1 MRFVDPADWLLIYRL
16 IYLLSHGFP
25 YTFRALIKVVES
37 STLLKLKYDC
47 PMARQNATSPRWLN
61 AAEMKAWRRYIVAS
75 RRLLEALDLDLVQH
89 ELSMADYEILAQLSD
104 APERRMRMSELA
116 DVAMLSRSR
125 LSHRMKVME
134 KAGWVKREACPI
146 DKRGY
151 FAVMTAKGWKAIV
164 AAAPDH
170 VESVRARFVDHL
182 SKGDQA
188 ALAEIFERVSES
200 LRKDLKDK

>member
-1 MRFVDPADWLLIYRL
+1 MRFVDPAFWLLIYL
-16 IYLLSHGFP
+16 ISHGFL
-25 YTFRALIKVVES
+25 YAFGVLIKVVES
-37 STLLKLKYDC
+37 STLLKLKYDR

-75 RRLLEALDLDLVQH
+75 RRLLEALDLDLAQH

-170 VESVRARFVDHL
+170 VESVRSRFVDHL